1 MTTAQKERT
10 NQTDQAERATLDEP
24 LLDTGRHGTV
34 FGLAGWSGAGK
45 TTLVEKLI
53 SHLVSLGLN
62 VATIK
67 HAHHHF
73 DADTPGKDSYRH
85 RAAGAR
91 QVLVSSAKRA
101 ALFSEHGEVDKPNEP
116 NEPNEPGLDVLL
128 ARLDPADIVI
138 VEGFKAFAIRK
149 IEIYRAAVG
158 KPLLHPHDPHIL
170 AVASDAPLADCP
182 LPCFD
187 LDDIA
192 AIAAFIGDQAQT
204 IKT

>member
-1 MTTAQKERT
+1 MTSSQK
-10 NQTDQAERATLDEP
+10 DLSLLHEP

-45 TTLVEKLI
+45 TTLIEKLI
-53 SHLVSLGLN
+53 AHLVSLGLN

-91 QVLVSSAKRA
+91 QVVVSSANRA
-101 ALFSEHGEVDKPNEP
+101 ALFSEHDEAD
-116 NEPNEPGLDVLL
+116 EPGLDVLL

-170 AVASDAPLADCP
+170 GVASDAPLADCP

-192 AIAAFIGDQAQT
+192 AIAGFIGDQAQ
-204 IKT
+204 IAKT

>member
-1 MTTAQKERT
+1 MSPDT
-10 NQTDQAERATLDEP
+10 NYTGAYDALEIPKSP
-24 LLDTGRHGTV
+24 LPNVARHGLV
-34 FGLAGWSGAGK
+34 IGLAGWSGSGK
-45 TTLVEKLI
+45 TTLAERI
-53 SHLVSLGLN
+53 IAGLTERGVN

-67 HAHHHF
+67 HAHHQF
-73 DADTPGKDSYRH
+73 DADVPGKDSYRH
-85 RAAGAR
+85 RTAGAR
-91 QVLVSSAKRA
+91 QVLVSSANRA
-101 ALFSEHGEVDKPNEP
+101 ALFSEHDEADA
-116 NEPNEPGLDVLL
+116 PGLDILL

-170 AVASDAPLADCP
+170 AMASDAPLADCP

-192 AIAAFIGDQAQT
+192 AIAEFMRDQAQPP
-204 IKT
+204 KT

>member
-1 MTTAQKERT
+1 MTEARLI
-10 NQTDQAERATLDEP
+10 RP
-24 LLDTGRHGTV
+24 GRHGAI
-34 FGLAGWSGAGK
+34 FGFAGWSGSGK
-45 TTLVEKLI
+45 TTLVEKII
-53 SHLVSLGLN
+53 SHISASGVD

-91 QVLVSSAKRA
+91 QVLVSSANRA
-101 ALFSEHGEVDKPNEP
+101 ALFSEHDEADA
-116 NEPNEPGLDVLL
+116 PGLDILL

-170 AVASDAPLADCP
+170 AMASDAPLADCP

-192 AIAAFIGDQAQT
+192 AIAGFIRDQAQPP
-204 IKT
+204 KT